1 MEKQADNTPSIEH
14 NLLRL
19 FTYMDRPWK
28 VALVSAISSGIA
40 TVIFL
45 LIFFSPVTSRALFLS
60 LLISTLIA
68 TPASYLIGT
77 MFLLYHHLLE
87 KRNQELLLIN
97 RELNAFAHT
106 VAHDLRSPL
115 STLSGYIETLLILLP
130 DIEPAEI
137 EASLLM
143 MQRSSQTMHQIID
156 DLLLLAETRSED
168 VQMSPLDMKQI
179 VKRSQERVQFLMES
193 TRGDI
198 RVPEEWPV
206 ASGYAPWV
214 EAVWVNYLSNGLK
227 YGGSPPRLELG
238 AKTEE
243 NGELEFWVQ
252 DNGPGINPEDQ
263 PLLFNE
269 FTRLE
274 QGRIRARGSGLGL
287 SIVQR
292 IVTRLGGRVGV
303 ESQPGQ
309 GSRFYFT
316 LPPA

>member
-19 FTYMDRPWK
+19 FSYMDKPWK
-28 VALVSAISSGIA
+28 VALVSAVGSGIA

-45 LIFFSPVTSRALFLS
+45 AVFFHPITLTTLIRS

-68 TPASYLIGT
+68 VPASYLIGA
-77 MFLLYHHLLE
+77 MFLMYHRLLE

-130 DIEPAEI
+130 DMEPAEV

-156 DLLLLAETRSED
+156 DLLLLAETRSEH
-168 VQMSPLDMKQI
+168 VQMSPLDMKEI
-179 VKRSQERVQFLMES
+179 VQRSQERVQSLLVS
-193 TRGDI
+193 TQGEI
-198 RVPEEWPV
+198 RLPEEWPM

-227 YGGSPPRLELG
+227 YGGSPPQLELG
-238 AKTEE
+238 ARDTGNAEV
-243 NGELEFWVQ
+243 EFWVR

-292 IVTRLGGRVGV
+292 IVTRLGGHVGV

-316 LPPA
+316 LPLT

>member
-1 MEKQADNTPSIEH
+1 MEKQADNTPFIEH

-19 FTYMDRPWK
+19 FIYMDKAWK
-28 VALVSAISSGIA
+28 VALASALGSGVA
-40 TVIFL
+40 TVVL
-45 LIFFSPVTSRALFLS
+45 LLLFFSPITSRTLIRS

-68 TPASYLIGT
+68 VPASYLIGA
-77 MFLLYHHLLE
+77 MFLIYHRLLE

-130 DIEPAEI
+130 DMEPAEI
-137 EASLLM
+137 ESSLRM
-143 MQRSSQTMHQIID
+143 MQRSSLTMHQIID
-156 DLLLLAETRSED
+156 DLLLLAETRSEN
-168 VQMSPLDMKQI
+168 VQMSPLDMKEI
-179 VKRSQERVQFLMES
+179 VTRSQERVQSLLES
-193 TRGDI
+193 TQGEI
-198 RVPEEWPV
+198 RLPDAWPS

-227 YGGSPPRLELG
+227 YGGSPPQLELG
-238 AKTEE
+238 ARETGNAEV
-243 NGELEFWVQ
+243 EFWVR
-252 DNGPGINPEDQ
+252 DNGPGINLEDQ

-269 FTRLE
+269 FIRLE

-316 LPPA
+316 LPPT

>member
-19 FTYMDRPWK
+19 FSYMDKPWK
-28 VALVSAISSGIA
+28 VALVSAVGSGIA

-45 LIFFSPVTSRALFLS
+45 AVFFHPITLTTLIRS

-68 TPASYLIGT
+68 VPASYLIGA
-77 MFLLYHHLLE
+77 MFLMYHRLLE

-130 DIEPAEI
+130 DMEPAEV

-156 DLLLLAETRSED
+156 DLLLLAETRSEH
-168 VQMSPLDMKQI
+168 VQMSPLDMKEI
-179 VKRSQERVQFLMES
+179 VQRSQERVQSLLVS
-193 TRGDI
+193 TQGEI
-198 RVPEEWPV
+198 RLPEEWPM

-227 YGGSPPRLELG
+227 YGGSPPQLELG
-238 AKTEE
+238 ARDTGNAEV
-243 NGELEFWVQ
+243 EFWVR

-316 LPPA
+316 LPLT

>member
-19 FTYMDRPWK
+19 FSYMDKPWK
-28 VALVSAISSGIA
+28 VALVSAVGSGIA

-45 LIFFSPVTSRALFLS
+45 AVFFHPITLTTLIRS

-68 TPASYLIGT
+68 VPASYLIGA
-77 MFLLYHHLLE
+77 MFLMYHRLLE

-130 DIEPAEI
+130 DMEPAEV
-137 EASLLM
+137 EASLLK

-156 DLLLLAETRSED
+156 DLLLLAETRSEH
-168 VQMSPLDMKQI
+168 VQMSPLDMKEI
-179 VKRSQERVQFLMES
+179 VQRSQERVQSLLVS
-193 TRGDI
+193 TQGEI
-198 RVPEEWPV
+198 RLPEEWPM

-227 YGGSPPRLELG
+227 YGGSPPQLELG
-238 AKTEE
+238 ARDTGNAEV
-243 NGELEFWVQ
+243 EFWVR

-292 IVTRLGGRVGV
+292 IVTRLGGHVGV

-316 LPPA
+316 LPLT